1 MNAGDGLSAFTDGIR
16 LLRRS
21 RIGLY
26 VWPPVVLSLVII
38 GLGLWLGMSWV
49 DRLGIWARDL
59 LPDWLDFL
67 SSVLVPLLYLLLGL
81 IGTWLFGYLAVVL
94 SSPLHGN
101 LAAALEGELAGHPP
115 DLEQNSWR
123 VIIHTLRREGQKLR
137 YQLPRLLGVG
147 LLSFVPVINVI
158 AAPLGFLL
166 AAWLLAAQFI
176 DLSAENRGLPF
187 TTTLEKLRSH
197 RLATLSFGA
206 CVVLL
211 LAVPLVNFLTVPVAV
226 AGGVVFWSRLR

>member
-1 MNAGDGLSAFTDGIR
+1 MTAGDGLDAFADGIR

-21 RIGLY
+21 RVGLY
-26 VWPPVVLSLVII
+26 VWPPALLSLVII
-38 GLGLWLGMSWV
+38 SLGLWLGISWV
-49 DRLGIWARDL
+49 DRLGIWAREL

-67 SSVLVPLLYLLLGL
+67 SSVLVPLLYLILGL
-81 IGTWLFGYLAVVL
+81 IGTWLFGFLAVVL

-101 LAAALEGELAGHPP
+101 LAAALAAELAGHVPAI
-115 DLEQNSWR
+115 EQNTWR
-123 VIIHTLRREGQKLR
+123 MILNTIRREGQKLR

-147 LLSFVPVINVI
+147 LMSFVPVVNVI
-158 AAPLGFLL
+158 AAPIGFLL
-166 AAWLLAAQFI
+166 AAWLLAAQFV

-197 RLATLSFGA
+197 RLAALTFGG

-226 AGGVVFWSRLR
+226 AGGVVFWSRLK

>member
-1 MNAGDGLSAFTDGIR
+1 MTASDGLGAFSDGIR

-21 RIGLY
+21 RVGLY
-26 VWPPVVLSLVII
+26 VWPPALLSLAII
-38 GLGLWLGMSWV
+38 GLGLWLGMTWV

-67 SSVLVPLLYLLLGL
+67 SSVLVPLLYLILGL
-81 IGTWLFGYLAVVL
+81 IGTWLFGFLAIVL

-101 LAAALEGELAGHPP
+101 LAAALEAELAGRQPVI
-115 DLEQNSWR
+115 EQTRWQL
-123 VIIHTLRREGQKLR
+123 ILHTLRREGQKLR
-137 YQLPRLLGVG
+137 YQVPRLAGVG
-147 LLSFVPVINVI
+147 LLSFVPVVNVI

-166 AAWLLAAQFI
+166 AAWLLAAQFV
-176 DLSAENRGLPF
+176 DLPAENRGLPF
-187 TTTLEKLRSH
+187 TTTLAKLRAH
-197 RLATLSFGA
+197 RMAALSFGA

-226 AGGVVFWSRLR
+226 AGGVVFWSRLK

>member
-1 MNAGDGLSAFTDGIR
+1 MTASDGVSAFLDGIR

-21 RIGLY
+21 RVGLY
-26 VWPPVVLSLVII
+26 LWPPALLSLLII
-38 GLGLWLGMSWV
+38 GAGLWLGMAWV

-67 SSVLVPLLYLLLGL
+67 SSVLVPLLYLMLGL
-81 IGTWLFGYLAVVL
+81 IGTWLFGFLAVVL

-101 LAAALEGELAGHPP
+101 LAAALEAELAGRRPAI
-115 DLEQNSWR
+115 EQDNWQL
-123 VIIHTLRREGQKLR
+123 IIHTLRREGQKLR
-137 YQLPRLLGVG
+137 YQIPRLLGVG
-147 LLSFVPVINVI
+147 LLSFVPVVNVI
-158 AAPLGFLL
+158 AAPLAFLL
-166 AAWLLAAQFI
+166 AAWLLAAQFV
-176 DLSAENRGLPF
+176 DLPAENRGLAF
-187 TTTLEKLRSH
+187 TTTLENLRTH
-197 RLATLSFGA
+197 RTAALSFGA